1 MSFPEMLELK
11 QLANLSSIT
20 IYNQRDL
27 EVCSFACSR
36 KTSNIDSL
44 HNMWYVARIDTKLF
58 ELKNVKNTHGGVL
71 LFSNSNT
78 RVWVFFTF

>member
-1 MSFPEMLELK
+1 MSFAEMLGLK
-11 QLANLSSIT
+11 QFTNRPLIT

-44 HNMWYVARIDTKLF
+44 HNMWYAARIDTKLF
-58 ELKNVKNTHGGVL
+58 QLKNVKNTHGGVL

-78 RVWVFFTF
+78 RVWVFFMF